1 MKRISILAIVML
13 AIAPGVT
20 KARSYCPPRYRVRW
34 SPYAS
39 GLISGDVYYSPYAYQ
54 YGHSGLVPGNFRYS
68 PYAYGY
74 KRSGLVADPWGE
86 FGYYPSTI
94 YYDTCYYSSVADC
107 GAYRSSDALSQKSS
121 YMDETQASYE
131 EKLEARKERLRKLRQ
146 SRQEKYMMRAKD
158 GKEIIS
164 AYLKIKDIDFRT
176 NRIFQIENKTIS
188 VDFLLKDRNI
198 IIKYWNPVEIL
209 SLEKQADYRRDF
221 FKRYLESWKD
231 FCGKYQGAGGKI
243 YQIIS
248 ADTEE
253 IITKLLLCPELSDG

>member
-13 AIAPGVT
+13 TIAPAVT
-20 KARSYCPPRYRVRW
+20 KARSYCPARYRVRW

-86 FGYYPSTI
+86 FAYYPSTI
-94 YYDTCYYSSVADC
+94 YYDNCHYGSVADC
-107 GAYRSSDALSQKSS
+107 GAHRSSDALSHNLSS
-121 YMDETQASYE
+121 LNTMQDSYE
-131 EKLEARKERLRKLRQ
+131 QKLEARKENLRRLRE
-146 SRQEKYMMRAKD
+146 SRQEKYIMRAKD

-176 NRIFQIENKTIS
+176 NRILQIENKTIS

-221 FKRYLESWKD
+221 YKRYLESWKD
-231 FCGKYQGAGGKI
+231 FCEKYQRAGGKI

-248 ADTEE
+248 ADIEE
-253 IITKLLLCPELSDG
+253 IIAKLLLCPELHDG